1 MAIKGKTIATWFV
14 VSSILLLTTAL
25 PNAFGVEFAMTSH
38 IDLEGD
44 AAAIAAA
51 ANPIDSAAA
60 LYGSTDLAATSVG
73 AMFSTDVAL
82 VSSISRQVEMA
93 RNPLGAR
100 AVAKSI
106 LAEEYGLGQSQF
118 TCLNTLWTNESHWNY
133 KAHNYR
139 SGAHGI
145 AQALPAT
152 KMEVIATDWRTNPVK
167 QIRWGIRYITMRYD
181 TPCKAWSHFKRSHYY

>member
-1 MAIKGKTIATWFV
+1 
-14 VSSILLLTTAL
+14 
-25 PNAFGVEFAMTSH
+25 MTSH

-73 AMFSTDVAL
+73 AMFSADVAL

-93 RNPLGAR
+93 RTPLGAR

-133 KAHNYR
+133 KANNPKSTAR
-139 SGAHGI
+139 GI
-145 AQALPAT
+145 AQMLG
-152 KMEVIATDWRTNPVK
+152 ETNHAPKV
-167 QIRWGIRYITMRYD
+167 QIDNGLRYIKKRYGQ
-181 TPCKAWSHFKRSHYY
+181 PCTAWKFWRSHYWY